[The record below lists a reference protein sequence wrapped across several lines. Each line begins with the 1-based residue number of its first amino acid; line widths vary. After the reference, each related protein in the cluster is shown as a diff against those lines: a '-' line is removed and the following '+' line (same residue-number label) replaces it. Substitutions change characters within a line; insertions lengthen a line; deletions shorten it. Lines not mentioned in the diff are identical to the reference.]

1 MRDPDLERLLRSAA
15 KAGDDASVEMPFGF
29 DTRVLAKA
37 RGESAPRSPDVWQFV
52 RLVRRIAT
60 AAAIV
65 AVCAGA
71 AAFWELRDSNDLDE
85 PTANAYAMTDSLI
98 EAAAWQ

>member
-1 MRDPDLERLLRSAA
+1 MRDPDLDRLFRAA
-15 KAGDDASVEMPFGF
+15 AQAPDDAPAEMPFGF
-29 DTRVLAKA
+29 DTRVLARA
-37 RGESAPRSPDVWQFV
+37 RGEAAPRNGDALKLV

-71 AAFWELRDSNDLDE
+71 AAFWELRSDDDFDDS
-85 PTANAYAMTDSLI
+85 TANAYAMADSLI

>member
-1 MRDPDLERLLRSAA
+1 MRDPDLDRLLRAA
-15 KAGDDASVEMPFGF
+15 ASTDDDLADGMPFGF

-37 RGESAPRSPDVWQFV
+37 RGEAAPTNGDTWEIL
-52 RLVRRIAT
+52 RLVRRVAT

-71 AAFWELRDSNDLDE
+71 AAVWELRPSDDLDE
-85 PTANAYAMTDSLI
+85 SAANAYAMADSLV